1 MIIHNQ
7 QLLPTFNKTIT
18 LVNKLAAKDSVTKKD
33 VWYVNTIDNCAV
45 TNTIVR
51 NVQGA
56 VVSLGR
62 TFVVRIPYSGKY
74 KNYMQWQHDIENSFT
89 INVGDYVFL
98 NELTDEDIITP
109 NTILNIYNK
118 YRDSSFVI
126 KTFRDNSNQINQLR
140 HYHIEGF

>member
-18 LVNKLAAKDSVTKKD
+18 LVNKLAAKDSVTRKD
-33 VWYVNTIDNCAV
+33 VWYVNTIDNCAS

-51 NVQGA
+51 NVQGTA
-56 VVSLGR
+56 VSLGR
-62 TFVVRIPYSGKY
+62 TFIVRIPFSEKY
-74 KNYMQWQHDIENSFT
+74 KNYLEWQQDVENSFT
-89 INVGDYVFL
+89 ISVGDYVFL
-98 NELTDEDIITP
+98 NELTGEDIITP